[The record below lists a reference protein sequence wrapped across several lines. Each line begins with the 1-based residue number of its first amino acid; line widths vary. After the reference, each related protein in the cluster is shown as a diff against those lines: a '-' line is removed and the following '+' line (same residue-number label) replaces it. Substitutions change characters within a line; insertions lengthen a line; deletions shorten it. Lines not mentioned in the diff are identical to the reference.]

1 MNKTLI
7 YRKNNQDKRTQKLQ
21 YPIEKLG
28 KNWATKWAQVA
39 KRKSRNGSKFW
50 KKSQVQHTENFT

>member
-1 MNKTLI
+1 MNKTLKT
-7 YRKNNQDKRTQKLQ
+7 RKNNQDKRTQKLQ
-21 YPIEKLG
+21 YSIEKLG

-39 KRKSRNGSKFW
+39 KRKSRNGSKYW